1 LLFVALRGAE
11 RKKSEASMSFVA
23 VQKAYTEATLREAE
37 NLTHPHELI
46 QVTLQT
52 LRQSLD
58 LLSQDVIDA
67 EFFAKSKAKALTA
80 IYILQTSLD
89 IDKGGEIARNLFQ
102 VYEYCRLQ
110 VVNSKR
116 RDVPQGLA
124 LCIKLLDE
132 LIDAWKRIK

>member
-1 LLFVALRGAE
+1 
-11 RKKSEASMSFVA
+11 MSFVA

-37 NLTHPHELI
+37 SLTHPHELI
-46 QVTLQT
+46 QITLQT
-52 LRQSLD
+52 LRQNLD

-67 EFFAKSKAKALTA
+67 EFFARSKAKALSA

-89 IDKGGEIARNLFQ
+89 IEKGGEIARNLFQ
-102 VYEYCRLQ
+102 VYEYCRFQ

-116 RDVPQGLA
+116 REVPQGVA
-124 LCIKLLDE
+124 LCVNLLDE

>member
-1 LLFVALRGAE
+1 
-11 RKKSEASMSFVA
+11 MSFVA
-23 VQKAYTEATLREAE
+23 VQKTYTEATFREAE

-67 EFFAKSKAKALTA
+67 EYFAKSKAKALTA

-116 RDVPQGLA
+116 KDLPQGLA

>member
-1 LLFVALRGAE
+1 
-11 RKKSEASMSFVA
+11 MSFVA

-116 RDVPQGLA
+116 RDVPQGLT

>member
-1 LLFVALRGAE
+1 
-11 RKKSEASMSFVA
+11 MSFVA
-23 VQKAYTEATLREAE
+23 VQKAYTEATFREAE

-116 RDVPQGLA
+116 KDVPQGLA
-124 LCIKLLDE
+124 LLDE

>member
-1 LLFVALRGAE
+1 
-11 RKKSEASMSFVA
+11 MSFVA
-23 VQKAYTEATLREAE
+23 VQKAYTEATFREAE

-89 IDKGGEIARNLFQ
+89 IDKGGEIAVNLFR
-102 VYEYCRLQ
+102 VYEYCRLR
-110 VVNSKR
+110 VAEAFR
-116 RDVPQGLA
+116 REPAPRLADAADHIAGLLA
-124 LCIKLLDE
+124 
-132 LIDAWKRIK
+132 AWQQIGGKA

>member
-1 LLFVALRGAE
+1 
-11 RKKSEASMSFVA
+11 M
-23 VQKAYTEATLREAE
+23 
-37 NLTHPHELI
+37 
-46 QVTLQT
+46 
-52 LRQSLD
+52 
-58 LLSQDVIDA
+58 SQDVIDA

-116 RDVPQGLA
+116 KDVPQGLA

>member
-1 LLFVALRGAE
+1 
-11 RKKSEASMSFVA
+11 MSFVA
-23 VQKAYTEATLREAE
+23 VQKAYTEATFREAE

-89 IDKGGEIARNLFQ
+89 IEKGGEIARNLFQ

-116 RDVPQGLA
+116 RDVPQGLT